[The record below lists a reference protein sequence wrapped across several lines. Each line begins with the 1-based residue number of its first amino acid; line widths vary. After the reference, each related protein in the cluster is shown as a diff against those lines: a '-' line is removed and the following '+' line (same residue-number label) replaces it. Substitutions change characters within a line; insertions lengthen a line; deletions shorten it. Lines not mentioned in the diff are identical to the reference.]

1 MGGRLLVFCVW
12 AGIWANIYNSGE
24 EHQRTVVAPQASQD
38 EAKVQELHQQG
49 FFGGSWEEDS
59 EKTEEVYLA
68 HWSAVWTQPKRR
80 SRSKSV
86 KAASSYKATEEQ
98 KPQKEG
104 TDWAVFPVKA
114 PWIPTTPSSR
124 VMKKEETTDGAGCN
138 AATAQS
144 VVQPP
149 NVEDT
154 ELTLTVEEEKLLEHL
169 RALQNAN
176 LDLTESMQRKL
187 EVHLAKQQNGN
198 MIKPLNHGH
207 LNRLRKVKTQV
218 NNAGKRIAEL
228 DQEWSS
234 FVDKT
239 MSKVKEHASMYQS
252 CRADMLETYNKKLA
266 ELESLKR
273 ELSTASMQMLAT
285 DPQEPVQVTV
295 PDVGMQMQAMQ
306 EVVDLESVVGPVD
319 LTEDMEEDEEPLGT
333 GRGQNFKN
341 SPKVHKGFRGATSPT
356 KVANQ
361 HLKIKSHDSKENKA
375 KD

>member
-1 MGGRLLVFCVW
+1 
-12 AGIWANIYNSGE
+12 
-24 EHQRTVVAPQASQD
+24 
-38 EAKVQELHQQG
+38 
-49 FFGGSWEEDS
+49 
-59 EKTEEVYLA
+59 
-68 HWSAVWTQPKRR
+68 
-80 SRSKSV
+80 V

-187 EVHLAKQQNGN
+187 EVILAKQQNGN